1 MTSAGG
7 TGPADSA
14 TAGPIFLAFLTES
27 RKVTSVYKDDIDV
40 SELSTQLEIFGTSFS
55 KPKATLHEV
64 VKCLQSLSASQRLLL
79 EQVCRVGRLLLVM
92 PATNA
97 TSERSFSVLRRLKS
111 YLRSTMSQPRL
122 NHVMVLSIY
131 KGLLDELD
139 LYAVANEFVGSSEY
153 RLRLIGTFTA

>member
-1 MTSAGG
+1 M
-7 TGPADSA
+7 
-14 TAGPIFLAFLTES
+14 
-27 RKVTSVYKDDIDV
+27 

-55 KPKATLHEV
+55 EPKARIHKV
-64 VKCLQSLSASQRLLL
+64 IKCLQSLSASQHLLL

-97 TSERSFSVLRRLKS
+97 TSERSFLVLRRLKS

-122 NHVMVLSIY
+122 NLVMVLSIY
-131 KGLLDELD
+131 KELLNELD

-153 RLRLIGTFTA
+153 RLCLFGTFTA